1 MNTTSDSNLEMIL
14 AACAELTAA
23 GRNVT
28 TATVKFHIPKT
39 VPFSETVRGVLAWQK
54 MPDDEKRI
62 MTERYRA
69 GNSTTKEM
77 KEHTIPEEGHLNG
90 TDLISD
96 DAFLKLTPD
105 DRLLYLKRLLEAVL
119 IKSNT
124 PGHD

>member
-1 MNTTSDSNLEMIL
+1 MSDIMN
-14 AACAELTAA
+14 EL
-23 GRNVT
+23 RNVYLD
-28 TATVKFHIPKT
+28 F
-39 VPFSETVRGVLAWQK
+39 FGLDNGK